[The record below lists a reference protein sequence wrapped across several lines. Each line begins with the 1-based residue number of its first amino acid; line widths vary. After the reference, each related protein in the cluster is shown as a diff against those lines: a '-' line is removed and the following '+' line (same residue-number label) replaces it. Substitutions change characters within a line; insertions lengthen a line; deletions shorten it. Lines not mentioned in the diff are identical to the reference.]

1 MSLLLNMII
10 SSYFSGKKNVDII
23 CVLENKFQNQF
34 IKPRKEK
41 YIPSPENSQIAVD
54 QNSSLDN
61 LPSWITTIHLF
72 SYQMGIKTAV
82 IWNIQPHW
90 VTSTV
95 LL

>member
-1 MSLLLNMII
+1 MSLLLNII
-10 SSYFSGKKNVDII
+10 TSYFSGKKNVDII
-23 CVLENKFQNQF
+23 FVLENKFQNQF

-41 YIPSPENSQIAVD
+41 YTPSSENSQIAVD

-61 LPSWITTIHLF
+61 LPFWITTTHLF
-72 SYQMGIKTAV
+72 SYQMGIKIAV
-82 IWNIQPHW
+82 IWNVQPQW